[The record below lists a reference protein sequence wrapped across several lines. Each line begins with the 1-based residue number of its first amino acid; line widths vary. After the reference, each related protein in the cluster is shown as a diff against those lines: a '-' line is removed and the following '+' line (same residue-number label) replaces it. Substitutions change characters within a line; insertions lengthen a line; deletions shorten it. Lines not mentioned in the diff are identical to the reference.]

1 MTIDRRLLLAGLTAL
16 PLGARTAFAADDDAA
31 EDAAAADADTSEATE
46 KPYAL
51 GDIVLGDEDAK
62 VTVVEYA
69 SVTCPH
75 CGSFHVNTWPEFK
88 EKYVDTGKVKFIMR
102 EVYFDKFG
110 LWAGMTARCGGE
122 AGYYPMMDTFLKT
135 QNQWKRA
142 GDDNAIGQAIQQIG
156 RRAGL
161 SSEQLTACLSDRDFA
176 KTLVESYQTNSEA
189 DAVRSTP
196 TFMINGEQ
204 HTGDMRFEQ
213 FSEIIEQA
221 LADS

>member
-1 MTIDRRLLLAGLTAL
+1 MTFDRRFVLAGLGAL
-16 PLGARTAFAADDDAA
+16 PLSTGIAFAADDA
-31 EDAAAADADTSEATE
+31 EPEA
-46 KPYAL
+46 PAYAT
-51 GDIVLGDEDAK
+51 GDIVLGDESAT
-62 VTVVEYA
+62 VTVIEYA

-75 CGSFHVNTWPEFK
+75 CASFHVNTWPQVK
-88 EKYVDTGKVKFIMR
+88 EQYVDTGKIKFIMR

-135 QNQWKRA
+135 QREWTRA
-142 GDDNAIGQAIQQIG
+142 GDDNAIGHAIQQIG

-161 SSEQLTACLSDRDFA
+161 SSEQLETCLSDREFGKA
-176 KTLVESYQTNSEA
+176 LLTSYQDNATK

-204 HTGDMRFEQ
+204 HTGDMRFEE
-213 FSEIIEQA
+213 FSGLLEAA